1 MKFLMNCM
9 MMTGLILL
17 LAVPGVVGQTVTAN
31 DLNQVTQG
39 FQTDVSKLTKAVLDL
54 RAGQNAQNESIDE
67 LCEEPVEILPVPE
80 EPESGVHVDAA
91 DEESVVNVVASN
103 ASDLVKVTAG
113 KGAKVSVVIGGQGT
127 SQSSEEGSSATT
139 NEEILPTARP
149 VVEQEAYFPGG
160 SNPSQE
166 QSAYS
171 AAEADSE
178 SESASG
184 AMSDSY
190 AGAAVIVNNNVSANF
205 GSEIPVIDA
214 TSGVDD
220 SNAPKSWS
228 WDGVGVQITYLQHP
242 QAVETLSRGSL
253 GLVSYPISSDV
264 QQNIAYDRVVMGDS
278 GSQIVL
284 PTADG
289 NIAVF
294 QNGWVVYDNPT
305 SALSAISQGR
315 QVVGIE
321 RHL

>member
-1 MKFLMNCM
+1 MYLIA
-9 MMTGLILL
+9 GLIVL
-17 LAVPGVVGQTVTAN
+17 LAVPGVVGQQVTAA

-39 FQTDVSKLTKAVLDL
+39 FQKDMAKVVSAVKEIK
-54 RAGQNAQNESIDE
+54 AGQTAQNNSIEE
-67 LCEEPVEILPVPE
+67 LCDDKDETVLIPVEE
-80 EPESGVHVDAA
+80 GVHVDAA

-139 NEEILPTARP
+139 NEEILPTAKP
-149 VVEQEAYFPGG
+149 AVEQEAYFSGG

-166 QSAYS
+166 QSALSS
-171 AAEADSE
+171 AGAE
-178 SESASG
+178 SESV
-184 AMSDSY
+184 AMSGSSAGAGVYFAPNINVSAASY
-190 AGAAVIVNNNVSANF
+190 AGQKV
-205 GSEIPVIDA
+205 PVIDA
-214 TSGVDD
+214 TTGVDD
-220 SNAPKSWS
+220 GSAPKTWS

-264 QQNIAYDRVVMGDS
+264 QENVVYDRVVMGDG

-284 PTADG
+284 PTSDG

-294 QNGWVVYDNPT
+294 MNGWVVYDNPAT
-305 SALSAISQGR
+305 ALSAISGGR
-315 QVVGIE
+315 QAVRIE